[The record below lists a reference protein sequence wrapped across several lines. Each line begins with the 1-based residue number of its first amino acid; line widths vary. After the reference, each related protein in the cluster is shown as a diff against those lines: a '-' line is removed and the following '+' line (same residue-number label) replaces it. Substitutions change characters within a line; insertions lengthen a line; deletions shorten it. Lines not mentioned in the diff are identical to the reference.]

1 MVGKMIKLQLN
12 DKNIIQNI
20 EIKFNKVLLL
30 KGIDIN
36 SN

>member
-1 MVGKMIKLQLN
+1 MIKLQLN

-20 EIKFNKVLLL
+20 EIKFNKVLWI
-30 KGIDIN
+30 KGIYIN

>member
-1 MVGKMIKLQLN
+1 MIKLQLN

-20 EIKFNKVLLL
+20 EIKFNKVLWI
-30 KGIDIN
+30 KGIHIN

>member
-1 MVGKMIKLQLN
+1 MMGKMIKLQSN

-20 EIKFNKVLLL
+20 EIKFNKVLWL

>member
-1 MVGKMIKLQLN
+1 MGKMIKLELN

-20 EIKFNKVLLL
+20 EIKFNKVLLI
-30 KGIDIN
+30 KGIYIN